1 MVPAV
6 VASLCS
12 QPGSKTAGCESPE
25 PNPAHTFRVQKE
37 YRPSGAR
44 LTLGGMASAA
54 RIEWVDLSS
63 DVGER
68 PGAAGL
74 AEDFALLEVITSA
87 NVACGGH
94 AGDRTSMRTICEVA
108 VGQGV
113 AIGAQVSYVDRAGFG
128 RRRLTVA
135 RATLTEQ
142 LREQWGDLS
151 EAAEAAGGQ
160 VDYMRPHGA
169 LYNAALV
176 DSEVASAVLDATPAG
191 TPVLCLAGTELA
203 NLASQRGHPL
213 APEIFADRA
222 VTDVGLLV
230 PRGTPGAVLE
240 DPDHVAERLANWLQT
255 GFLTSHTG
263 RAVAVAARSI
273 CVHSDTPGAVRSARL
288 VRKALVS
295 AGATLRSFVG
305 TFDAV
310 AEPEFAIGSPGR
322 VAVATT
328 PSRFGT
334 TPADRNA
341 SDADASSPKIT
352 AHQYGER
359 AVLVDVDG
367 FAATLLAD
375 LARRAFG
382 QTLLDAVPATG
393 CVLLKFDAP
402 TDAAGV
408 SSLIRPSLQAL
419 AGERPEL
426 AAADH
431 PEGVTAAS
439 PTATID
445 VRYVGPDLVT
455 VAKALGITADEVIAL
470 HSQST
475 YEVAFFGFS
484 PGFAYLTGLPQR
496 LHLPRRETPRTV
508 VPAGAVAIASGYTAV
523 YPRSSPGGW
532 HLLGQTEAEMFNAS
546 RTPPTLIGPGSKV
559 RFRPV

>member
-1 MVPAV
+1 
-6 VASLCS
+6 
-12 QPGSKTAGCESPE
+12 
-25 PNPAHTFRVQKE
+25 
-37 YRPSGAR
+37 
-44 LTLGGMASAA
+44 MASAA

-94 AGDRTSMRTICEVA
+94 AGDRASMRTICEVA

-128 RRRLTVA
+128 RQRLAVA

-142 LREQWGDLS
+142 LREQWGELS

-176 DSEVASAVLDATPAG
+176 DSEVAAAVLDATPAG

-263 RAVAVAARSI
+263 QAVAVAARSI

-310 AEPEFAIGSPGR
+310 AEPDFATGSPGR
-322 VAVATT
+322 VAVAATT
-328 PSRFGT
+328 SRSGT

-341 SDADASSPKIT
+341 SDADADADASSPQIT

-375 LARRAFG
+375 LARRTFG

-402 TDAAGV
+402 TEASRV
-408 SSLIRPSLQAL
+408 FSLIRPSLQAW
-419 AGERPEL
+419 AGERQEL
-426 AAADH
+426 AAASD
-431 PEGVTAAS
+431 PAGVTAAP
-439 PTATID
+439 PTVTID

-508 VPAGAVAIASGYTAV
+508 VPAGAVAIASSYTAV

-532 HLLGQTEAEMFNAS
+532 HLLGQTEAEMFDAS
-546 RTPPTLIGPGSKV
+546 RTPPTLIVPGSKV
-559 RFRPV
+559 RFRPI